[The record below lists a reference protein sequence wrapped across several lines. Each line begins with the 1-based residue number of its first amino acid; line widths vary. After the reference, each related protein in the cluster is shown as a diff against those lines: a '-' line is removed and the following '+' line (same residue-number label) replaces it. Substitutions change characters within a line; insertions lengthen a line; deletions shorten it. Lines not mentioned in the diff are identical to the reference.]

1 MTTALVIAM
10 LTAICF
16 SGSGLLALFGS
27 RMGPRARSY
36 AIAAAAGILL
46 VLAFGELFPEGLELA
61 GKGAVAG
68 FIGGF
73 ALLFLVETLT
83 RAHTHHSPD
92 EPVHK
97 HALTPFVL
105 GLAIHNLADG
115 IALGISGELS
125 EASAA
130 AVGLG
135 VFIHQLPVGL
145 SLAAVF
151 AAAYTTRLTIVRL
164 TILLGLAIPAAT
176 AVTLALPGLSDRAL
190 GILVGVAGG
199 VLAYL
204 SAAHLLPE
212 AQTEHPGRLTG
223 AVFTATMVV
232 MTVGMF
238 TVLGH

>member
-1 MTTALVIAM
+1 MMTALVIAV

-16 SGSGLLALFGS
+16 TGSGLLALFGDKLS
-27 RMGPRARSY
+27 ARGRSY
-36 AIAAAAGILL
+36 AIAVAAGILL

-61 GKGAVAG
+61 GNAAIAG

-73 ALLFLVETLT
+73 TLLFLVETLT
-83 RAHTHHSPD
+83 HAHTHHSLD

-97 HALTPFVL
+97 HALAPFVL
-105 GLAIHNLADG
+105 GLALHNLADG
-115 IALGISGELS
+115 FALGISGELS

-151 AAAYTTRLTIVRL
+151 AAAHATRLTIVRL
-164 TILLGLAIPAAT
+164 TVLLGLAIPAAT
-176 AVTLALPGLSDRAL
+176 AVTLALPGLGDRAL
-190 GILVGVAGG
+190 GVLIGVAGG
-199 VLAYL
+199 VLTYL

-212 AQTEHPGRLTG
+212 AQTEHPGRITG
-223 AVFTATMVV
+223 AVFTATLIV
-232 MTVGMF
+232 MTVGVF